1 MTYMW
6 NLKKQYKRTY
16 LQNKNRL
23 IDRKRTYSYQK
34 GSNEGTNWEY
44 GIRRHKP
51 PHGK

>member
-23 IDRKRTYSYQK
+23 IDRKRTHSYQK
-34 GSNEGTNWEY
+34 GSKGQTRSM
-44 GIRRHKP
+44 GFADTDRHMENK
-51 PHGK
+51 